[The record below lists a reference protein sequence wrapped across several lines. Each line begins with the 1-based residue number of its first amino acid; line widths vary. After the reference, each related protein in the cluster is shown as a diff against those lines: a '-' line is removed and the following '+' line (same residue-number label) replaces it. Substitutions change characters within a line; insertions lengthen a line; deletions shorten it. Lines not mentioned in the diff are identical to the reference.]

1 MTIFLTNL
9 GQSTF
14 LSNVQFYLNK
24 MIGLES
30 IKKGMYFLVDIDDE
44 VWY

>member
-1 MTIFLTNL
+1 MTIFLTNI

-30 IKKGMYFLVDIDDE
+30 IKKGMYILVDIDDE